1 MANPEHQEKLDQL
14 DMLSVCMYRT
24 GISLFPFALLSYVLL
39 LVNRLNDF
47 NHIPISITTSLSLL
61 GIANALCAANL
72 HVYDKRV
79 RAIITYSGWLG
90 LLLSLVLINSHYLWL
105 AQGFMFITFSG
116 IALKESFCFKVAGLK
131 ITPILLSLAVLMM
144 AMMQWMI
151 VVVLLVI
158 TSLIFAFLAH
168 AKWRMPLHFDI
179 GNKALYQI

>member
-1 MANPEHQEKLDQL
+1 MANPEHVEILDQF
-14 DMLSVCMYRT
+14 DKLSVCMYRT
-24 GISLFPFALLSYVLL
+24 GISLFPCALLSYALL
-39 LVNRLNDF
+39 FANKLNYF
-47 NHIPISITTSLSLL
+47 NYLTISETTSLSLL
-61 GIANALCAANL
+61 GIATALCAANL

-144 AMMQWMI
+144 AMLQWM
-151 VVVLLVI
+151 LVI
-158 TSLIFAFLAH
+158 VLFVMTSLIFAFLAQ
-168 AKWRMPLHFDI
+168 AKWQMPLHFDI
-179 GNKALYQI
+179 GKKTLYQI